1 MTDRFLQRSFIAIL
15 LVTVLSAQSPPTF
28 YRVVG
33 VARGDNLNIR
43 ERPDAESDLI
53 GQIPRHARVRG
64 FGCTRETRG
73 GVSWC
78 RVKYGAVVGW
88 VRERFIRTD

>member
-1 MTDRFLQRSFIAIL
+1 MRRFFLAVL
-15 LVTVLSAQSPPTF
+15 LLTAMPAQSPPTY

-43 ERPDAESDLI
+43 ERPDAESDLV
-53 GQIPRHARVRG
+53 GQIPRDARVRG
-64 FGCTRETRG
+64 FGCTRETRS

-78 RVKYGAVVGW
+78 RVTYGAVVGW
-88 VRERFIRTD
+88 VREKFVRTD

>member
-1 MTDRFLQRSFIAIL
+1 LQRLFIAIL
-15 LVTVLSAQSPPTF
+15 LLSALSAQSPPTF

-43 ERPDAESDLI
+43 EQPDAESDLI
-53 GQIPRHARVRG
+53 GQIPRDARVRG
-64 FGCTRETRG
+64 FGCTRDTRSG
-73 GVSWC
+73 ISWC

-88 VRERFIRTD
+88 VRERFVRRD